1 MARKTTPRAAK
12 AIDSADIVDAAL
24 ALAEERGW
32 HAVRMV
38 DIADRLE
45 IPPPRLLE
53 QFRDLDA
60 VADAWFRRA
69 LEAMIAPKETGFAE
83 LAAKQRLE
91 VCLLAW
97 FDALVP
103 HRQVTVDMLRGKM
116 HVWHPHHWVPMIFS
130 LSRTVQWLREAAL
143 MPAVYGTRQARVE
156 EIALTGLFL
165 ATLRVWAGDRTP
177 DQERTRRFL
186 RRRLDR
192 LDALAASV
200 WREKRPPDTASE
212 A

>member
-1 MARKTTPRAAK
+1 MARKTTPRAE
-12 AIDSADIVDAAL
+12 AIDDAAIVDAAL

-38 DIADRLE
+38 DIADRLH
-45 IPPPRLLE
+45 IPPQQLLA

-69 LEAMIAPKETGFAE
+69 LEAMIAPKDEGFAD
-83 LAAKQRLE
+83 LPAKQRLE

-97 FDALVP
+97 FDALAP
-103 HRQVTVDMLRGKM
+103 HHRVTVEMLRGKM

-143 MPAVYGTRQARVE
+143 MPAVYGTQRARAE
-156 EIALTGLFL
+156 EIVLTGLFL

-177 DQERTRRFL
+177 DQERTRRYL

-192 LDALAASV
+192 LDALATSV
-200 WREKRPPDTASE
+200 WRENRTRNAPPE